1 VAVQGN
7 PLENVQLLETPAVVI
22 QGGAVVKRN

>member
-7 PLENVQLLETPAVVI
+7 PLENVQLLETPAVI